1 VIAPFVV
8 NGSAAPTPALAAPS
22 APASAAV
29 STQLSVYPTA
39 SAHPDFLSIA
49 VFVVIFA
56 ILLAVA
62 YIVRV
67 VRRRRHRWD

>member
-1 VIAPFVV
+1 VIEPLVV
-8 NGSAAPTPALAAPS
+8 NGSAPPTLASP

-39 SAHPDFLSIA
+39 AAHPDFLSIA

-67 VRRRRHRWD
+67 IRRRRHQWD